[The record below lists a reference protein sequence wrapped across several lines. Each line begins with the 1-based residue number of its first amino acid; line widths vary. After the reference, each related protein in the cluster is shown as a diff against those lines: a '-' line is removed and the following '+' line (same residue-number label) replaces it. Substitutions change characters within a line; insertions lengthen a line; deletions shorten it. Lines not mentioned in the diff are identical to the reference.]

1 MKRRWLILGAALLII
16 SLGFNYYQYQ
26 SHKTELT
33 EIKQNDVTA
42 MRGLATEL
50 AVLIGDEDAAE
61 GEIRALAFSL
71 NRMTSDLGQSQHY
84 YPGSHSDH
92 DFYQKLARTLLSFV
106 SQNDVTEMPMQT
118 RDLIFQTVMSS
129 LGTKDA
135 EYVEQQ
141 LAQVME
147 RQQTQ

>member
-1 MKRRWLILGAALLII
+1 MKRRWLIIVAALLII

-26 SHKTELT
+26 SHEAELT
-33 EIKQNDVTA
+33 DIKRNDVTA

-50 AVLIGDEDAAE
+50 AVLIGDEDASD

-71 NRMTSDLGQSQHY
+71 NRMTSDLAQSQQY
-84 YPGSHSDH
+84 YPGGNADH

-106 SQNDVTEMPMQT
+106 SQNDVTQMPIQT
-118 RDLIFQTVMSS
+118 RDVIFQNIMSS

-135 EYVEQQ
+135 EYLEQQ
-141 LAQVME
+141 LVQLKE
-147 RQQTQ
+147 QE